1 MDKEIIS
8 ELRSNKV
15 ILGQEA
21 ATELVNYGRKRDG
34 FIELS
39 LEEAAYLIERA
50 KISVFFEKKRLNFKF
65 FVRKASQI
73 SHNFELKYLVY
84 KDLRERG
91 YYVQPGTPDFRVYPR
106 GGSPG
111 TTPAEYYVHVIS
123 EREPL
128 ELDKLIKEL
137 KVVENVR
144 KRMIL
149 AIVDEESDITFY
161 EVESTA
167 FKEGSESEELDSAG
181 SEVATLLHDRVVLWD
196 QKRSNELFNN
206 GFFGRLLDEKRL
218 QLSLVESSYLLQ
230 IGLIN
235 LVDINDE
242 KITIED
248 FFEYAKK
255 IEIDFAAKYKVYED
269 LRKRGMSVKTGF
281 KFGTHF
287 RVYDGMK
294 DTHSR
299 FLVHAIP
306 AEHVFSLQEMSRAI
320 RLSHSV
326 RKKMVFAY
334 DMDNMIGYIDI
345 GRVKL

>member
-8 ELRSNKV
+8 ELRSGKV

-21 ATELVNYGRKRDG
+21 ATELVNYGRKKEG

-50 KISVFFEKKRLNFKF
+50 KISVFFEKKELNFEF
-65 FVRKASQI
+65 FVKKASQI
-73 SHNFELKYLVY
+73 SHNFELKYVVY

-91 YYVQPGTPDFRVYPR
+91 YFVQPGTTDFRVYPR

-111 TTPAEYYVHVIS
+111 TTPAEYFVHVIS

-128 ELDKLIKEL
+128 GLGELIKQL

-161 EVESTA
+161 EVRSTV
-167 FKEGSESEELDSAG
+167 FKEVKESKGLTPAG
-181 SEVATLLHDRVVLWD
+181 SEVATLLQDRVVVWD
-196 QKRSNELFNN
+196 QKRSNDLFSI

-230 IGLIN
+230 NDNIK
-235 LVDINDE
+235 LVDLNDCA
-242 KITIED
+242 ISFED
-248 FFEYAKK
+248 FFEYATK
-255 IEIDFAAKYKVYED
+255 IEPDFAAKYKVYED
-269 LRKRGMSVKTGF
+269 LRNNGMSVKTGF

-299 FLVHAIP
+299 FLVHAISS
-306 AEHVFSLQEMSRAI
+306 EHVFSLQEMSRAI

-334 DMDNMIGYIDI
+334 DTDHKIGYIDI

>member
-8 ELRSNKV
+8 ELRSEKV
-15 ILGQEA
+15 ILVQGA
-21 ATELVNYGRKRDG
+21 AAELVNYGRKRDG
-34 FIELS
+34 FVELS

-50 KISVFFEKKRLNFKF
+50 KISVFFEKNEINFEI
-65 FVRKASQI
+65 FVKKASQI
-73 SHNFELKYLVY
+73 SHNFELKYVVY

-91 YYVQPGTPDFRVYPR
+91 YFVQPGTTDFRVYPR

-128 ELDKLIKEL
+128 ELEELIKQL

-161 EVESTA
+161 EVRSTV
-167 FKEGSESEELDSAG
+167 FKEAKESEGLASAG
-181 SEVATLLHDRVVLWD
+181 SEVATLLQDRVVVWD
-196 QKRSNELFNN
+196 QERSNDLFNI

-230 IGLIN
+230 NDNIK
-235 LVDINDE
+235 LVDLNDCE
-242 KITIED
+242 ISFED
-248 FFEYAKK
+248 FFEYARK
-255 IEIDFAAKYKVYED
+255 IEPDFAAKYKVYED
-269 LRKRGMSVKTGF
+269 LRDRGMSVKTGF

-299 FLVHAIP
+299 LLVHAIS
-306 AEHVFSLQEMSRAI
+306 AKHVFSLQEMSRAI

-334 DMDNMIGYIDI
+334 DTDHKIDYIDI

>member
-1 MDKEIIS
+1 MVRDIRS
-8 ELRSNKV
+8 ELRSDKV
-15 ILGQEA
+15 ILDKDA
-21 ATELVNYGRKRDG
+21 SIELVNYGRKRNDL
-34 FIELS
+34 IELS
-39 LEEAAYLIERA
+39 LEEAAYLLERA
-50 KISVFFEKKRLNFKF
+50 KISVLLEKKELDFES
-65 FVRKASQI
+65 FVKKASKI
-73 SHNFELKYLVY
+73 APNFELKYLVY

-91 YYVQPGTPDFRVYPR
+91 YFVHPGTTDFRVYPR

-111 TTPAEYYVHVIS
+111 TTPAEYFVQVIS

-128 ELDKLIKEL
+128 GLETLIKEL
-137 KVVENVR
+137 VVVENVR
-144 KRMIL
+144 KRLIL

-161 EVESTA
+161 EVTSTLFGEAKES
-167 FKEGSESEELDSAG
+167 KDPGSVNPVA
-181 SEVATLLHDRVVLWD
+181 ATLLQDRVVLWD
-196 QKRSNELFNN
+196 QKISNDLFNLY
-206 GFFGRLLDEKRL
+206 FFGKLLDEKRL
-218 QLSLVESSYLLQ
+218 QLSLVESLYLLQ

-235 LVDINDE
+235 LVGLDDQ
-242 KITIED
+242 KIKIED
-248 FFEYAKK
+248 FFKYATS
-255 IEIDFAAKYKVYED
+255 IEPDFAAKYKVYED
-269 LRKRGMSVKTGF
+269 LRKRGLSVKTGF

-334 DMDNMIGYIDI
+334 DLNHNIGYIGI